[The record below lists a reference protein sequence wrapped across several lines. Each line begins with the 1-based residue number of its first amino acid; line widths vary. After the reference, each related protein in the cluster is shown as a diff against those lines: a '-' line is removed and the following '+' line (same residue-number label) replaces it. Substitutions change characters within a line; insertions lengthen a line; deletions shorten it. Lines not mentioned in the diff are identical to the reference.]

1 LSLCANGSEIC
12 TFALKSL
19 YMRMLIILFLIY
31 LLFQVVFRFV
41 LPLLA
46 RYMMQKATRSM
57 QAQYGGGPQKRQASQ
72 RREGEVRIET
82 PEQGRNSKYDDGEYV
97 DFTEVK

>member
-1 LSLCANGSEIC
+1 
-12 TFALKSL
+12 
-19 YMRMLIILFLIY
+19 MRILIILFLIY

-46 RYMMQKATRSM
+46 RYMMQKAARTM
-57 QAQYGGGPQKRQASQ
+57 QAQFDTGRQNPKTPP

-82 PEQGRNSKYDDGEYV
+82 PGQGRRGHSDDGEYV

>member
-1 LSLCANGSEIC
+1 
-12 TFALKSL
+12 
-19 YMRMLIILFLIY
+19 MRVLIILFLIY

-57 QAQYGGGPQKRQASQ
+57 QAQFGGVPPNQQDSK

-82 PEQGRNSKYDDGEYV
+82 PNAGRSSQFDDGEYV

>member
-1 LSLCANGSEIC
+1 
-12 TFALKSL
+12 
-19 YMRMLIILFLIY
+19 MRILIIFFLVY

-46 RYMMQKATRSM
+46 RYMMQKAARSM
-57 QAQYGGGPQKRQASQ
+57 QAQFGGQRPNPQAPP

-82 PEQGRNSKYDDGEYV
+82 PNSGRGSKYDDGEYV

>member
-1 LSLCANGSEIC
+1 
-12 TFALKSL
+12 
-19 YMRMLIILFLIY
+19 MRILIILFIIY

-46 RYMMQKATRSM
+46 RYMMQKAARTM
-57 QAQYGGGPQKRQASQ
+57 QSQFGGSRQNPQTPP

-82 PEQGRNSKYDDGEYV
+82 PSKGSRSGSEDGEYV